1 MRDRQV
7 SFFLF
12 LIFSGKIYIAKRRKL
27 TGIRLKYTTWLSEK
41 GEKGREKIEGMS
53 TFKEF

>member
-53 TFKEF
+53 SFKEF